1 MMQVIGSSH
10 ADRLSVSVQSLDL
23 LPQNPGVTM
32 SDLSQAL
39 QNRTVWLICRDQPAD
54 DDILL
59 GAAETAIRPASRTQY
74 ERLRRGMPEPDT
86 ATMQFWT
93 SPARR
98 AQQTA
103 SRLIPEVRWQSGEH
117 VGPRLWGAWQGL
129 TWPEVR
135 SRDALRAEAFW
146 SDFGAARPPDGESL
160 QDVME
165 RWTLFATAL
174 GHQPDWR
181 TVLVVTHPDVIRVAV
196 CQILD
201 VRLSNAGRIH
211 IAPLSMTRASV
222 SFLGW
227 RLDDLNV
234 RAT

>member
-1 MMQVIGSSH
+1 V
-10 ADRLSVSVQSLDL
+10 RLAARLAMDSL
-23 LPQNPGVTM
+23 PCNPGVTM

-39 QNRTVWLICRDQPAD
+39 QNRTVWLICRDQPAED
-54 DDILL
+54 DVLL
-59 GAAETAIRPASRTQY
+59 GDSDTAIRPASRTLY
-74 ERLRRGMPEPDT
+74 EKLRKGIPEPDT

-135 SRDALRAEAFW
+135 RRDALRAEAFW

-160 QDVME
+160 HDVME
-165 RWTLFATAL
+165 RWNLFATTL
-174 GHQPDWR
+174 SNQHDWR
-181 TVLVVTHPDVIRVAV
+181 TVLVVTHPDVIRAAV
-196 CQILD
+196 CHILD
-201 VRLSNAGRIH
+201 VRLSNAGRIQ
-211 IAPLSMTRASV
+211 ISPLSMTRASV

-227 RLDDLNV
+227 RLDDVNV
-234 RAT
+234 RVT

>member
-1 MMQVIGSSH
+1 VRLQGAHAIGF
-10 ADRLSVSVQSLDL
+10 L
-23 LPQNPGVTM
+23 LQNPGVTM

-39 QNRTVWLICRDQPAD
+39 QNRTVWLICRDQPAED
-54 DDILL
+54 DLLL
-59 GAAETAIRPASRTQY
+59 GDSDTAIRPASRTLY
-74 ERLRRGMPEPDT
+74 EKLRKGIPEPDT
-86 ATMQFWT
+86 STMQFWV

-103 SRLIPEVRWQSGEH
+103 SRLIPEVRWQAGEH

-160 QDVME
+160 HDVME
-165 RWTLFATAL
+165 RWNLFATAL
-174 GHQPDWR
+174 SNQHDWR
-181 TVLVVTHPDVIRVAV
+181 TVLVVTHPDVIRAAV
-196 CQILD
+196 CHILD
-201 VRLSNAGRIH
+201 VRLANAGRINVS
-211 IAPLSMTRASV
+211 PLSLTRVSV

>member
-1 MMQVIGSSH
+1 M
-10 ADRLSVSVQSLDL
+10 
-23 LPQNPGVTM
+23 T
-32 SDLSQAL
+32 DLSQAL
-39 QNRTVWLICRDQPAD
+39 QNRTVWLICRDQPAE

-59 GAAETAIRPASRTQY
+59 GDADTAIRPASRTVY
-74 ERLRRGMPEPDT
+74 EKLRRSMPEPDT
-86 ATMQFWT
+86 ANMQFWT

-103 SRLIPEVRWQSGEH
+103 SRLIPEVRWQTSEQ

-129 TWPEVR
+129 NWPQVR
-135 SRDALRAEAFW
+135 SQDALRAESFW
-146 SDFGAARPPDGESL
+146 SDFGATRPPEGESL

-165 RWTLFATAL
+165 RWTLFATSL
-174 GHQPDWR
+174 SHQHDWR
-181 TVLVVTHPDVIRVAV
+181 TVLVVTHPDVIRAAV

-201 VRLSNAGRIH
+201 VRLTNAGRIH
-211 IAPLSMTRASV
+211 ISPLSLTRASI

-234 RAT
+234 RTT